1 MGRFRTILAALIA
14 LGLGATSVRADVP
27 RRVAS
32 FNVCADHL
40 VVALADPDRI
50 VGLSPYASDPG
61 ISTVVEK
68 ARAFPRLRLQAE
80 ALVPY
85 KPDLVLVGPWDR
97 PLTQRL
103 LKDIG
108 FRVVGV
114 DVVSDLDA
122 ARKQIRD
129 VAALLGHPERGEKL
143 IAEIDAAQ
151 RRVVAARPP
160 RPVTALLVGNAGY
173 TVGPNSL
180 ASALLVQAGFKSPA
194 GAPSNY
200 GGYVPLERLIELK
213 PDYLVMASHVERPDG
228 QGALYLT
235 HPALRALYPPA
246 RRIVLPSRYTLCA
259 GPSLVGAFDYL
270 ADVVA
275 KLPKP

>member
-1 MGRFRTILAALIA
+1 MGLAALFIA
-14 LGLGATSVRADVP
+14 VPSAHADAP
-27 RRVAS
+27 RRIAS

-40 VVALADPDRI
+40 VVALADPSQI

-97 PLTQRL
+97 PQTQRL
-103 LKDIG
+103 LKDLG
-108 FRVVGV
+108 FRVVSV
-114 DVVSDLDA
+114 DVVSDLEA

-151 RRVVAARPP
+151 RRLAAARGNWSA
-160 RPVTALLVGNAGY
+160 TALLVGNGGY

-180 ASALLVQAGFKSPA
+180 ASALLVEAGFKPPA

-213 PDYLVMASHVERPDG
+213 PDYLVMASALERPDG

-235 HPALRALYPPA
+235 HPALRTLYPPP
-246 RRIVLPSRYTLCA
+246 RRIILPSRYTLCA
-259 GPSLVGAFDYL
+259 GPSLIGAFDYL
-270 ADVVA
+270 AETVA
-275 KLPKP
+275 RLSR

>member
-1 MGRFRTILAALIA
+1 MGLAALFIA
-14 LGLGATSVRADVP
+14 VPSAHADAP
-27 RRVAS
+27 RRIAS

-40 VVALADPDRI
+40 VVALADPSQI

-97 PLTQRL
+97 PQTQRL
-103 LKDIG
+103 LKDLG
-108 FRVVGV
+108 FRVVSV
-114 DVVSDLDA
+114 DVVSDLEA

-151 RRVVAARPP
+151 RRLAAARGNWSA
-160 RPVTALLVGNAGY
+160 TALLVGNGGY

-180 ASALLVQAGFKSPA
+180 ASALLVEAGFKPPA
-194 GAPSNY
+194 GAADRLAE
-200 GGYVPLERLIELK
+200 PL
-213 PDYLVMASHVERPDG
+213 H
-228 QGALYLT
+228 
-235 HPALRALYPPA
+235 ALRRPEPD
-246 RRIVLPSRYTLCA
+246 RRVRLSR
-259 GPSLVGAFDYL
+259 GNGSE
-270 ADVVA
+270 VA
-275 KLPKP
+275 KALDPSS